1 MKQQILNEEFLR
13 MQKLAGIQINEVSDP
28 EGYKKFMEKNY
39 PGFVPEGEQSFVEF
53 VNLVAKNIFKAG
65 VNDPTMAD
73 VEGWDTLFEYWE
85 DFGNLDMFTQQDIID
100 IANQADVSQSDI
112 EYILDL
118 PQVDNLEK
126 G

>member
-1 MKQQILNEEFLR
+1 MKQSLNEEFRR
-13 MQKLAGIQINEVSDP
+13 MQRLAGIQINEASDP
-28 EGYKKFMEKNY
+28 EGYKNFMDKNY
-39 PGFVPEGEQSFVEF
+39 PGFKPEGEQSFVEF

-65 VNDPTMAD
+65 VNDPMMGD

-85 DFGNLDMFTQQDIID
+85 DFGNLGMFTQQDIID
-100 IANQADVSQSDI
+100 IANQASVSQSDL

-118 PQVDNLEK
+118 PQVANLER